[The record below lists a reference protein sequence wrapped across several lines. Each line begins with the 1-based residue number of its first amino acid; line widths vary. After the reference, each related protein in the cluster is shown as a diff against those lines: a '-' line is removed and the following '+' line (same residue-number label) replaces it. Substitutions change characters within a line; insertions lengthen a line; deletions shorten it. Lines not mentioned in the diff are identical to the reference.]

1 MQLTQDT
8 ANYLKVNR
16 KTIGENMKGGIKL
29 LRELLD
35 ENNNDLVLTLA
46 SYNAGLGVVKKYN
59 GVPPYTETKNY
70 IERIMQGMSTISRN
84 EIIIDSIDFDRKED
98 F

>member
-1 MQLTQDT
+1 
-8 ANYLKVNR
+8 
-16 KTIGENMKGGIKL
+16 MKGGIKL

-59 GVPPYTETKNY
+59 GVPPYTETK
-70 IERIMQGMSTISRN
+70 
-84 EIIIDSIDFDRKED
+84 II
-98 F
+98 